1 MGKSILMP
9 VDYKASSITEAFG
22 IAFSQSRF
30 ESADDSCSWF
40 SPDYHFDELINSY
53 WGIKVKSRPLAIS
66 KNINDDL
73 WKGLVSEWDSFTP
86 TPGQFRLS
94 KNLIFNFLRLSL
106 GKRKSDFELSK
117 LTELELKIF
126 EQFFVELEKY
136 WKGQWRIADPNS
148 SGTNDFLIWSIEF
161 QNSELAS
168 LAISIPPGLR
178 PKNYLDHSHY
188 RVDID
193 YMINELDFK
202 VPIDLCTGKSKLPLS
217 DLKQLEEDDIVLL
230 EKSST
235 DQLWWER
242 NDYDNLYINIE
253 LPSRND
259 PNWENLYYDDLE
271 VPDMPQENLPIDDN
285 DLFTDLNIELTAQF
299 KSINLPLKQ
308 IMELKDGGVLPLG
321 LLLDSELYL
330 IAAGNKIVAKGELIV
345 VGNQFGL
352 KIKNTK
358 IKSEKIG
365 GEVQELGQASRQ
377 APAPQQQQMSPQQ
390 MQAAQA
396 QQQAAAQQQMS
407 PQQMQAMQ
415 AAQAQQQAASNE
427 EQQLQQ
433 ELEDVGLDPDE
444 LDELGELY

>member
-1 MGKSILMP
+1 MELRS
-9 VDYKASSITEAFG
+9 
-22 IAFSQSRF
+22 SQSRF
-30 ESADDSCSWF
+30 ESADESCTWF
-40 SPDYHFDELINSY
+40 YPDYKFNELINSF
-53 WGIKVKSRPLAIS
+53 WGLKIKSRPLAIS
-66 KNINDDL
+66 KNIDDDL
-73 WKGLVSEWDSFTP
+73 WKGLVAEWDSFTS

-94 KNLIFNFLRLSL
+94 KSLIFNLLRLSL

-126 EQFFVELEKY
+126 EQFFKELEKY
-136 WKGQWRIADPNS
+136 WKDQWRIAEPNS

-161 QNSELAS
+161 QNSEVATF
-168 LAISIPPGLR
+168 AISIPPGLR
-178 PKNYLDHSHY
+178 PKDYLDHSHY
-188 RVDID
+188 QVDID

-217 DLKQLEEDDIVLL
+217 DLKQLEDDIVLL

-253 LPSRND
+253 LPSRDD

-285 DLFTDLNIELTAQF
+285 DLFTDLNIEMTAQF

-365 GEVQELGQASRQ
+365 GEVQEIRQ
-377 APAPQQQQMSPQQ
+377 SPAPAPQQMSPQQ
-390 MQAAQA
+390 I
-396 QQQAAAQQQMS
+396 
-407 PQQMQAMQ
+407 QAMQ
-415 AAQAQQQAASNE
+415 AAQQASSSSQMHPPRNASSTRT
-427 EQQLQQ
+427 
-433 ELEDVGLDPDE
+433 
-444 LDELGELY
+444 YIK